1 MVTINNKEMKVVI
14 LAGGFGTRLA
24 EETTRI
30 PKPMVEIGDHPI
42 LWHIMKWYSKFGYND
57 FVIALGYKSTVIKEY
72 FLNYYALNN
81 DFEVDL
87 SSGEIRYINKNTE
100 NWNVTLIDTGINTM
114 TGGRIKR
121 LQQVI
126 GDDDFMVTYGDGL
139 SNINIHKLIEFHKN
153 SGKIA
158 TLSAVFPTARFGEL
172 DIDETNCVK
181 TFKEKPQLE
190 TGRIN
195 GGFFVF
201 KSKVFDFIDG
211 DETILERDPMET
223 LVAKNELAAYKHD
236 GFWQSMDT
244 VRERQILEELW
255 KSGKALWK

>member
-1 MVTINNKEMKVVI
+1 
-14 LAGGFGTRLA
+14 
-24 EETTRI
+24 
-30 PKPMVEIGDHPI
+30 
-42 LWHIMKWYSKFGYND
+42 
-57 FVIALGYKSTVIKEY
+57 
-72 FLNYYALNN
+72 
-81 DFEVDL
+81 
-87 SSGEIRYINKNTE
+87 
-100 NWNVTLIDTGINTM
+100 
-114 TGGRIKR
+114 
-121 LQQVI
+121 
-126 GDDDFMVTYGDGL
+126 MVTYGDGL
-139 SNINIHKLIEFHKN
+139 SNIDIHKLIEFHKN

-172 DIDETNCVK
+172 DIDETNSVK
-181 TFKEKPQLE
+181 TFMEKPQLA

-201 KSKVFDFIDG
+201 NSRVFDFIEG
-211 DETILERDPMET
+211 DKTILEREPMEN